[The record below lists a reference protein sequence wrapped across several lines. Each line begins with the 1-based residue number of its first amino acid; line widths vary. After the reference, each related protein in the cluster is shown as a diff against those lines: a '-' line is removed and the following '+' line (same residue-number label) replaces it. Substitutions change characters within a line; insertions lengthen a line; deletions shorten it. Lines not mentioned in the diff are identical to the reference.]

1 MIGAVV
7 LAAGESKRMGV
18 PKLLL
23 PYRGATIIEAVL
35 DAVTASGADVTL
47 VVLGANRAAI
57 RKRIRRFSASVAV
70 NTRFRE
76 GMLTSI
82 QTGIS
87 ALPGRCRAAL
97 VVLGDQPDLPPSV
110 IDALIAAWKEGRQGI
125 VVPVFGGRRGHP
137 LLLDLKHRREIDS
150 LTAETGLRGLLAAH
164 PEDILEVDVPD
175 GAVLADIDTPDDYR
189 KAVGQPSGRSN
200 TN

>member
-35 DAVTASGADVTL
+35 DAVTASGADATL
-47 VVLGANRAAI
+47 VVLGANRTAI
-57 RKRIRRFSASVAV
+57 RERIRRFPVSVAV

-76 GMLTSI
+76 GMLSSI

-87 ALPGRCRAAL
+87 ALPRRCRAAL
-97 VVLGDQPDLPPSV
+97 VVLGDQPDLPPSAL
-110 IDALIAAWKEGRQGI
+110 DALIDGWNEGRKGI

-137 LLLDLKHRREIDS
+137 LLLDLKYRREIDG
-150 LTAETGLRGLLAAH
+150 LTPETGLRGLLAAH

-189 KAVGQPSGRSN
+189 KAVG
-200 TN
+200 

>member
-7 LAAGESKRMGV
+7 LAAGESKRMGA

-35 DAVTASGADVTL
+35 DAVTATGADATL
-47 VVLGANRAAI
+47 VVLGANRTAI
-57 RKRIRRFSASVAV
+57 RERIRRFPVSVAV

-76 GMLTSI
+76 GMLSSI

-87 ALPGRCRAAL
+87 ALPRRCRAAL
-97 VVLGDQPDLPPSV
+97 VVLGDQPALPPSAL
-110 IDALIAAWKEGRQGI
+110 DALIDAWNEGRKGI

-137 LLLDLKHRREIDS
+137 LLLDLKYRREIDG
-150 LTAETGLRGLLAAH
+150 LTPDTGLRGLLAAH

-189 KAVGQPSGRSN
+189 KAVG
-200 TN
+200 

>member
-35 DAVTASGADVTL
+35 DAVTASGADATL
-47 VVLGANRAAI
+47 VVLGANRTAI
-57 RKRIRRFSASVAV
+57 RERIRRFPVSVAV

-76 GMLTSI
+76 GMLSSI

-87 ALPGRCRAAL
+87 ALPRRCRAAL
-97 VVLGDQPDLPPSV
+97 VVLGDQPALPPSAL
-110 IDALIAAWKEGRQGI
+110 DALIDAWNEGRKGI

-137 LLLDLKHRREIDS
+137 LLLDLKYRREIDG
-150 LTAETGLRGLLAAH
+150 LTPETGLRGLLAAH

-189 KAVGQPSGRSN
+189 KAVG
-200 TN
+200 

>member
-35 DAVTASGADVTL
+35 DAVTASGADATL
-47 VVLGANRAAI
+47 VVLGANRTAI
-57 RKRIRRFSASVAV
+57 REKIRRFRVSVAV

-76 GMLTSI
+76 GMLSSI

-87 ALPGRCRAAL
+87 ALPRRCRAAL
-97 VVLGDQPDLPPSV
+97 VVLGDQPALPPSAL
-110 IDALIAAWKEGRQGI
+110 DALIDAWNEGRKGI

-137 LLLDLKHRREIDS
+137 LLLDLKYRREIDG
-150 LTAETGLRGLLAAH
+150 LTPETGLRGLLAAH

-189 KAVGQPSGRSN
+189 KAVG
-200 TN
+200 

>member
-1 MIGAVV
+1 MTGAVV

-35 DAVTASGADVTL
+35 DAVTASGADATL
-47 VVLGANRAAI
+47 VVLGANRIAI
-57 RKRIRRFSASVAV
+57 RKKIKRFPVSVAV
-70 NTRFRE
+70 NMRFKE
-76 GMLTSI
+76 GMLSSI
-82 QTGIS
+82 QRGIS
-87 ALPGRCRAAL
+87 ALPRRFRAAL

-110 IDALIAAWKEGRQGI
+110 IDALIRAWKEGQKGI

-137 LLLDLKHRREIDS
+137 LLFDLKYRGEIDN
-150 LTAETGLRGLLAAH
+150 LTPETGLRGLLAAH
-164 PEDILEVDVPD
+164 PDDILAVDVPD

-189 KAVGQPSGRSN
+189 KAIG
-200 TN
+200 

>member
-35 DAVTASGADVTL
+35 DAVTASGADATL
-47 VVLGANRAAI
+47 VVLGANRTAI
-57 RKRIRRFSASVAV
+57 RKRIRRFPVSVAV
-70 NTRFRE
+70 NARFRE
-76 GMLTSI
+76 GMLSSI

-87 ALPGRCRAAL
+87 ALPRRCRAAL

-110 IDALIAAWKEGRQGI
+110 IDALINAWNEGRKGI

-150 LTAETGLRGLLAAH
+150 LTPETGLRGLLAAH

-189 KAVGQPSGRSN
+189 KAVG
-200 TN
+200 

>member
-47 VVLGANRAAI
+47 VVLGANRTAI
-57 RKRIRRFSASVAV
+57 REKIRRFPVSVAV

-76 GMLTSI
+76 GMLSSI

-87 ALPGRCRAAL
+87 ALPRRCRAAL
-97 VVLGDQPDLPPSV
+97 VVLGDQPDLPTSV
-110 IDALIAAWKEGRQGI
+110 IDGLINAWNGGRKGI
-125 VVPVFGGRRGHP
+125 VVPVFEGRRGHP
-137 LLLDLKHRREIDS
+137 LLLDLKYRREIDR
-150 LTAETGLRGLLAAH
+150 LKPETGLRGLLAAH
-164 PEDILEVDVPD
+164 PGDILEVGLPEAAILV
-175 GAVLADIDTPDDYR
+175 DIDTPEDYR
-189 KAVGQPSGRSN
+189 QAISR
-200 TN
+200 

>member
-7 LAAGESKRMGV
+7 LAAGESKRMGA

-35 DAVTASGADVTL
+35 DAVTASGADATL
-47 VVLGANRAAI
+47 VVLGANRTAI
-57 RKRIRRFSASVAV
+57 RERIRRFPVSVAV

-76 GMLTSI
+76 GMLSSI

-87 ALPGRCRAAL
+87 ALPRRCRAAL
-97 VVLGDQPDLPPSV
+97 VVLGDQPALPPSAL
-110 IDALIAAWKEGRQGI
+110 DALIDAWNEGRKGI

-137 LLLDLKHRREIDS
+137 LLLDLKYRREIDG
-150 LTAETGLRGLLAAH
+150 LTPDTGLRGLLAAH

-189 KAVGQPSGRSN
+189 KAVG
-200 TN
+200 